1 MKTLPCILA
10 LAESSLEPRGLDGL
24 NRQGPDSKTLLL
36 LKGTNTDRINL
47 GIPNQA
53 LVGQAR
59 KFYLV
64 GFRTLC

>member
-36 LKGTNTDRINL
+36 LKGTQHGSHKL
-47 GIPNQA
+47 GDFKPSPFWTSSEILPS
-53 LVGQAR
+53 GR
-59 KFYLV
+59 S
-64 GFRTLC
+64 